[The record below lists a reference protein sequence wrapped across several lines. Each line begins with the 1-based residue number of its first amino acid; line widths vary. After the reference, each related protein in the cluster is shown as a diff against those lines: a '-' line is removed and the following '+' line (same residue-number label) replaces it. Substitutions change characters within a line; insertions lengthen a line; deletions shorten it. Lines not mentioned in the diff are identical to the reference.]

1 MGNADIFMDFSILNQ
16 WLEAVRD
23 QVFTFRDQAEQQLA
37 QLNTWL
43 QDNPEAQYA
52 KAQYH
57 LLSAMLENQ
66 RYNNASVLPHLKKAF
81 TGFAKWGDA
90 QWIAETQVELAV
102 NALNTGD
109 QESAEKYLREVL
121 DFPNLHAHPSLLSRF
136 LLCQA
141 HVSLMVFDYPSATEY
156 CIKAEQVL
164 LGKKVMHAQDQFVLT
179 LVHSILGLIYDKTE
193 KPEAM
198 KEAYLKVVNISERN
212 HIHARLSWHYYN
224 LGNCYKKL
232 GDKESALTYYQKAIQ
247 IEDDINR
254 KPRALAYGDS
264 GFLALDE
271 GQLELALD
279 YFSRCAKVLNASQR
293 DDQSYLSGVHEG
305 IAMVYLQQGQHLK
318 AEEALKTA
326 LDLSVASEDDGQK
339 SKIYFTLSTYFE
351 SKSDFEQAYR
361 YLSKHKEAAASYQQ
375 MIKENKL
382 YELQVRYEADAKKR
396 EAELLRLQS
405 VQLQLKALRAQMN
418 PHFMF
423 NALNGIQQAI
433 SAHRMD
439 DALSYLSRFAKLMRK
454 SLDYSDLEQ
463 VTLEE
468 ELAFLKEY
476 LDLNKV
482 LRFNN
487 SFTFE
492 VFIDEDVE
500 EDLICVPTMI
510 LQPYVENALEHGI
523 RGLPN
528 GRIELHFNME
538 GDDRMRIHILDNG
551 IGLTKAKERKMKMAD
566 LQIHQSKGT
575 SITEERLNLLSKTEQ
590 PAKVQI
596 VERLDPVSNA
606 VQGTSVWIEL
616 PVEILRK
623 GNRGM
628 AVS

>member
-1 MGNADIFMDFSILNQ
+1 MGNAELFNDFSILNQ
-16 WLEAVRD
+16 WLEAVKD
-23 QVFTFRDQAEQQLA
+23 QVYTFRDQGEQQLL
-37 QLNTWL
+37 QLKSWL
-43 QDNPEAQYA
+43 DQNPDALYA
-52 KAQYH
+52 HAQYH

-66 RYNNASVLPHLKKAF
+66 RYNTASVRPHLKKAIE
-81 TGFAKWGDA
+81 GFSKWGDA

-102 NALNTGD
+102 HALNTRE
-109 QESAEKYLREVL
+109 QEAAEKYLREVL

-141 HVSLMVFDYPSATEY
+141 HLSLMVYDYPSAIEY

-164 LGKKVMHAQDQFVLT
+164 QGKKVMHAQDQFVLT
-179 LVHSILGLIYDKTE
+179 LVYSILGLIYDKTD

-198 KEAYLKVVNISERN
+198 KEAYLKVVNISEKN

-232 GDKESALTYYQKAIQ
+232 GDKDAALEFYQKAIQ
-247 IEDDINR
+247 TEDDINR

-271 GQLELALD
+271 GQLEVALEH
-279 YFSRCAKVLNASQR
+279 FHRCAKVLDATLR
-293 DDQSYLSGVHEG
+293 DDQSYLSGVQEG
-305 IAMVYLQQGQHLK
+305 IAMVYLQQGLNQK
-318 AEEALKTA
+318 AEDTLNTA
-326 LDLSVASEDDGQK
+326 LELAVASEDDGQK
-339 SKIYFTLSTYFE
+339 SKVYFTLSTYFE
-351 SKSDFEQAYR
+351 SKGDFEQAYR
-361 YLSKHKEAAASYQQ
+361 YLSKHKEAAANYQQ

-382 YELQVRYEADAKKR
+382 NELQVRYEADAKKR

-487 SFTFE
+487 AFTFE
-492 VFIDEDVE
+492 VFLDEDVE

-510 LQPYVENALEHGI
+510 LQPYVENALEHGL
-523 RGLPN
+523 RGLTN
-528 GRIELHFNME
+528 GRIELHFNMD

-575 SITEERLNLLSKTEQ
+575 SITEERLNLLSKTDQ

-596 VERLDPVSNA
+596 VERLDPITNA
-606 VQGTSVWIEL
+606 VQGTSVWIDL